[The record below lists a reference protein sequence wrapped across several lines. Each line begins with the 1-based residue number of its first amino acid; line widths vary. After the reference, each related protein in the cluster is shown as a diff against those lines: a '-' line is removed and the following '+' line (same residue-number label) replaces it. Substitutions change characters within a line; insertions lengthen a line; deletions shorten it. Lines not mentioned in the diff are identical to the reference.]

1 MMFITKLSTSVFLH
15 KPEEFFVCIHVF
27 AHNSECDAVT
37 ALFHVHSSVFE
48 QRSPPSV
55 QGTANQKKVFVN

>member
-1 MMFITKLSTSVFLH
+1 MMFKTKLSTSVFLH

-37 ALFHVHSSVFE
+37 TLFHVHSSVLDRRWASLFK
-48 QRSPPSV
+48 
-55 QGTANQKKVFVN
+55 GTANQKKVFVN